1 MPDYILTARYG
12 MDKTFRTALYTH
24 VESPDQADIE
34 TLVDPDERSELF
46 ERAWYSDWTVACS
59 GGSECTVRSIC
70 ANDVDI
76 SLEKSQPFLLQY
88 GFVRFRVT
96 VEEHGSAVVLYS
108 KYCSAMNSTDSG
120 NIRQMIKRISDIKD
134 PVLSLLRWPSRSPE
148 EDFLQQV
155 KDPEK
160 YSMISGNISSSAAE
174 NTRSSGS
181 AVREIVALYS
191 KYAGYFRVRPEFT
204 VQKRTVPAPYHRVKL
219 LSRDSMMWSMR
230 TGNMRKIP
238 SQSSG
243 IMINGNCYLPVE
255 TLTET
260 TVKDYQI
267 YENQVIIGFLDTVV
281 RQLNEEA
288 WIRKK
293 GCLGG
298 SDFTGFDILRMI
310 LYPED
315 APQQDSLPQIQSIR
329 RQYQK
334 SLRIEERKI
343 PRLLSPPVQTKRFQE
358 IQPYHEIYQKI
369 YEWFRKESSWNLGTG
384 AIFKGHLADKLYEYY
399 CWQELLQ
406 LFSQKGY
413 GKEKASVRTNYS
425 GNRPK
430 PPFSNIVFLK
440 NGQTHITLYYDPW
453 IPICKNDAQPQH
465 GISLVRTDLSS
476 LLKNSRGYSPDF
488 LIKVEKDRRVCYAV
502 LDAKFRDMKHL
513 FAAGKPADAPI
524 CAMEEALQKY
534 YIKLS
539 DRERLDRPIKMVW
552 LLQGRSDSEGTNSQ
566 VIEKGDRE
574 ATLAYYPE
582 SFFKN
587 LSWGAISLNSQNSS
601 EWAQHF
607 WNVFRTAMLDSD
619 C

>member
-12 MDKTFRTALYTH
+12 TNKTFRTALYTH
-24 VESPDQADIE
+24 VKSPDQVDIE

-46 ERAWYSDWTVACS
+46 EREWYSDWTVSCS
-59 GGSECTVRSIC
+59 DGGECTVRSIYV
-70 ANDVDI
+70 NDAEI
-76 SLEKSQPFLLQY
+76 SLETSQPFLLQY
-88 GFVRFRVT
+88 GFVQFRVT
-96 VEEHGSAVVLYS
+96 VEAHGSAVVLSS

-120 NIRQMIKRISDIKD
+120 NIRQMIQRISDIKD
-134 PVLSLLRWPSRSPE
+134 PVLNLLRWPSRSPE
-148 EDFLQQV
+148 EDFQQQA
-155 KDPEK
+155 KNPEK
-160 YSMISGNISSSAAE
+160 YSMISGNISSGES
-174 NTRSSGS
+174 RSSGS
-181 AVREIVALYS
+181 ATREIVALYS
-191 KYAGYFRVRPEFT
+191 KYAGFFRARPEFT

-219 LSRDSMMWSMR
+219 LSRDSMMWSVR
-230 TGNMRKIP
+230 TGNMHRIPSP
-238 SQSSG
+238 SQSGG
-243 IMINGNCYLPVE
+243 IMINGSSYLPAE

-281 RQLNEEA
+281 RQLSEEA
-288 WIRKK
+288 WIRRK
-293 GCLGG
+293 GCHGDI
-298 SDFTGFDILRMI
+298 DFTGFDILRMI
-310 LYPED
+310 LYPENV
-315 APQQDSLPQIQSIR
+315 PQQDSLPQIQSIR
-329 RQYQK
+329 RQYQQ
-334 SLRIEERKI
+334 SLRIEERNI

-369 YEWFRKESSWNLGTG
+369 YEWFRKESSWNLGAG

>member
-46 ERAWYSDWTVACS
+46 ERAWYSDWTVSCS
-59 GGSECTVRSIC
+59 GGNECTVRSIC

-160 YSMISGNISSSAAE
+160 YSMISGNILSSAAE
-174 NTRSSGS
+174 NTHSSGS

-243 IMINGNCYLPVE
+243 IMINGSCYLPVE

-293 GCLGG
+293 GCRGG

-369 YEWFRKESSWNLGTG
+369 YEWFRKESSWNLGAG